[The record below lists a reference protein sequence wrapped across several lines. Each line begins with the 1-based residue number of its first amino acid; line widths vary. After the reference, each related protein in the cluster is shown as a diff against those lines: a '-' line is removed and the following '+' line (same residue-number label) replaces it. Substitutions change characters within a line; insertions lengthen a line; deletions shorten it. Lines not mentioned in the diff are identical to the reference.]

1 LKDFA
6 ILPQFSAEN
15 MRLAKRSDAQ
25 WMTKSYGR
33 PLTEQEVKVNLSLD
47 QAREFGELPEEAP

>member
-1 LKDFA
+1 
-6 ILPQFSAEN
+6 